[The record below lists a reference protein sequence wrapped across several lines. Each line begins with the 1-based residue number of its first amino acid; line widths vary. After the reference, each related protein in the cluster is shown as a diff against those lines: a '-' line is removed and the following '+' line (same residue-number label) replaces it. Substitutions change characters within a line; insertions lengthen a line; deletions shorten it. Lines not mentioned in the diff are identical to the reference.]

1 MKTHPNLLSLMILI
15 LRRLSAK
22 VSDRIVHL
30 EQLAVKVSPE
40 TAVLKTPA
48 QRPKSSKISKKAG
61 IEYTQKV
68 NEIKRCRSARLAG
81 R

>member
-1 MKTHPNLLSLMILI
+1 MKTHPNLFESYDLDD

-30 EQLAVKVSPE
+30 EQLAKSFSE

-61 IEYTQKV
+61 IEYTKS
-68 NEIKRCRSARLAG
+68 K
-81 R
+81 